1 MDQKKLDQQSQ
12 HWETSFLNKP
22 EMFGLEPSVAAVKAL
37 KSFQEKNI
45 KSIVELGAG
54 LGRDTMFFAK
64 NSVYVEALDYSE
76 TSVQSI
82 LSKSKKLNLTG
93 LIKTQIFDVRKR
105 LPFDDR
111 SIDGCF
117 SHMLYCMALSNYDL
131 ENLNKEIL
139 RILKPE
145 GINIY
150 TVRHTD
156 DGDYKN
162 GTHIG
167 EDLYENDGFIV
178 HFFSQDKV
186 NQLSKGFEILDIEKF
201 EEGKFPRKLF
211 KVTLKKKSLTG

>member
-1 MDQKKLDQQSQ
+1 
-12 HWETSFLNKP
+12 
-22 EMFGLEPSVAAVKAL
+22 MFGNEPSIAAVKSL
-37 KSFQEKNI
+37 NFFKGK
-45 KSIVELGAG
+45 KIVELGAG
-54 LGRDTMFFAK
+54 LGRDTIFFAQ
-64 NSVYVEALDYSE
+64 NSIQVEALDYSQKAIE
-76 TSVQSI
+76 I
-82 LSKSKKLNLTG
+82 INNKSKKLNLTQF
-93 LIKTQIFDVRKR
+93 IKTKILDVRKK
-105 LPFDDR
+105 LPFDDNT
-111 SIDGCF
+111 IDGCF

-139 RILKPE
+139 RILKPG

-167 EDLYENDGFIV
+167 EDLYEKDGFIV
-178 HFFSQDKV
+178 HFFSKDKI

-211 KVTLKKKSLTG
+211 MVTMKKKSLTG

>member
-1 MDQKKLDQQSQ
+1 MDKKILDQQSQ
-12 HWETSFLNKP
+12 HWDKNFSNKP
-22 EMFGLEPSVAAVKAL
+22 EMFGHKPSVAAVKSL
-37 KSFQEKNI
+37 NFFKGK
-45 KSIVELGAG
+45 KIVELGTG
-54 LGRDTMFFAK
+54 LGRDTIFFAQ
-64 NSVYVEALDYSE
+64 NSIQVEALDYSQKAIE
-76 TSVQSI
+76 I
-82 LSKSKKLNLTG
+82 INNKSKKLNLTQF
-93 LIKTQIFDVRKR
+93 IKTKIFDVRKK
-105 LPFDDR
+105 LPFDDNT
-111 SIDGCF
+111 IDGCF

-178 HFFSQDKV
+178 HFFSKDKI

-211 KVTLKKKSLTG
+211 RVTLKKKLLTG

>member
-1 MDQKKLDQQSQ
+1 MDEKVLNQQSQ
-12 HWETSFLNKP
+12 HWEKNFSSKP
-22 EMFGLEPSVAAVKAL
+22 EMFGYEPSLAAVKSL
-37 KSFQEKNI
+37 NFFKGK
-45 KSIVELGAG
+45 KIVELGAG
-54 LGRDTMFFAK
+54 LGRDTIFFAQ
-64 NSVYVEALDYSE
+64 NSIQVEALDYSQKAIE
-76 TSVQSI
+76 I
-82 LSKSKKLNLTG
+82 INNKSKKLNLTQF
-93 LIKTQIFDVRKR
+93 IKTKIFDVRKK
-105 LPFDDR
+105 LPFDDNT
-111 SIDGCF
+111 IDGCF

-178 HFFSQDKV
+178 HFFSKDKI

-211 KVTLKKKSLTG
+211 RVTLKKKLLTG